1 MNKHLKI
8 IVLLAVVVVSL
19 NVFHGLI
26 ENCHHECH
34 ECVEENH
41 CECYCHQV
49 GPALHCTGGES
60 FLSSDSFQF
69 IPTSYSIIKQKDIIK
84 TIFHPPC

>member
-8 IVLLAVVVVSL
+8 IVLLIVAIAFL
-19 NVFHGLI
+19 NVFHGMVDD
-26 ENCHHECH
+26 CHHEG
-34 ECVEENH
+34 VEEDH

-49 GPALHCTGGES
+49 GSALHCISGES
-60 FLSSDSFQF
+60 FLSSDAFQI
-69 IPTSYSIIKQKDIIK
+69 IPVSYDIIKQKDIIK